1 MPDRADMPR
10 YLIMDGR
17 ARLGPQYMERAT
29 VLVMEDSLRLVRRIV
44 NSDTYGDA
52 VVVETATMA
61 VVYDPH
67 PEYAADPDVRRC
79 WP

>member
-1 MPDRADMPR
+1 MTDRASTSR

-17 ARLGPQYMERAT
+17 VRLGPQYVERAA
-29 VLVMEDSLRLVRRIV
+29 VLDTADSLRFARRIV

-52 VVVETATMA
+52 IVVETATMQII
-61 VVYDPH
+61 YDPH
-67 PEYAADPDVRRC
+67 PEYATDPDVRRC